1 VTAPTR
7 SQAEHALA
15 SLIHAIRPGWGTPG
29 ILAEIRKRPGVPL
42 DQLAAA
48 ALWATSRRDQHSPH
62 LIGEDDGM
70 AWLRGLRDE
79 DTLLQFE
86 MNRDLND
93 EVIGWVLPA
102 TQRRHYIS
110 RTAAKKW
117 CERAHTLGAE
127 CHFIESEPV
136 AWTSIDNGAAK

>member
-1 VTAPTR
+1 MRVYRIVVKKWPTDDGR
-7 SQAEHALA
+7 AWPRVVSN
-15 SLIHAIRPGWGTPG
+15 SY
-29 ILAEIRKRPGVPL
+29 
-42 DQLAAA
+42 
-48 ALWATSRRDQHSPH
+48 SHSPAYGPND
-62 LIGEDDGM
+62 IEDDGM